1 MPELIDK
8 SEVLKRLCAGC
19 YNMGSFACISCV
31 IPHIVKETPTVE
43 AAPVRHGQ
51 WECGGVC
58 SECGLDTAEHK
69 PNFCP
74 HCGAKMDGGEGN
86 DS

>member
-1 MPELIDK
+1 MPELIDRDT
-8 SEVLKRLCAGC
+8 LRYDLCACLCGAYEQC
-19 YNMGSFACISCV
+19 QEWCHTLKVINMQ
-31 IPHIVKETPTVE
+31 PTID
-43 AAPVRHGQ
+43 ARPVRHGQ

-74 HCGAKMDGGEGN
+74 HCGARMDGGEQE
-86 DS
+86 